1 MAAPQLEPSFD
12 EKSHTYTLGDRKI
25 PSVTQILSWG
35 RDLSRIP
42 AWTAQR
48 GTALHLAAEYDDV
61 GDLDESSVDPLV
73 MPHLTAYRAW
83 REEHKP
89 QYIATEVRVVG
100 NLDGLLYAGTID
112 RVGMVDGYLAIID
125 IKSGAPRPAEHGAQL
140 AAYAH
145 AWVKLGTTPKLQLAT
160 RLGLYV
166 GKDATWAVK
175 HYDSSAYLDT
185 FRAALRRYYE
195 ENE

>member
-1 MAAPQLEPSFD
+1 MTSQLALSFD
-12 EKSHTYTLGDRKI
+12 AESHTYTLGDRKI

-83 REEHKP
+83 REEHRP
-89 QYIATEVRVVG
+89 QYVATEVRVLG
-100 NLDGLLYAGTID
+100 SLYGLLYAGTID
-112 RVGMVDGYLAIID
+112 RVALLGKRAELAIID

-145 AWVKLGTTPKLQLAT
+145 AWSQRDATPEILLA
-160 RLGLYV
+160 LYV
-166 GKDATWAVK
+166 GKDRAWTTRL
-175 HYDSSAYLDT
+175 YDDSAYLGN
-185 FRAALRRYYE
+185 FGAALRRYYE